1 MRTPFR
7 VEDAAMS
14 DVWRLFAAIE
24 VPQDVRE
31 RVGQAG
37 RLLADAGWRAK
48 WVTPDRTH
56 LTLKFYGNVE
66 LERLD
71 VLQQALREAIE
82 RESAFTLQAAGA
94 GVFPNPRRPRVLWLG
109 LGGHELQFLNRLQ
122 AGIDQASAD
131 LGFPPEERAF
141 HPHLTVARIKPE
153 DLSTITG
160 VERRLAELSAFPAL
174 PVPVERVT
182 LFRSELRRSGPIYT
196 RLEEFPLNGVG
207 R

>member
-1 MRTPFR
+1 MG
-7 VEDAAMS
+7 

-24 VPQDVRE
+24 VPQDVRD

-48 WVTPDRTH
+48 WVSPERTH

-71 VLQQALREAIE
+71 ALKQALRGAVES
-82 RESAFTLQAAGA
+82 ESAFTLQAAGA
-94 GVFPNPRRPRVLWLG
+94 GVFPNPRRPRVLWIG
-109 LGGHELQFLNRLQ
+109 LGGHGLQLLTRLQ
-122 AGIDQASAD
+122 TGIDRVCAD

-141 HPHLTVARIKPE
+141 HPHLTVARIRPE
-153 DLSTITG
+153 DLSTLTG
-160 VERRLAELSAFPAL
+160 VERRLAELSALPAL
-174 PVPVERVT
+174 PIPVEQVT
-182 LFRSELRRSGPIYT
+182 LFRSELRRTGPIYT
-196 RLEEFPLNGVG
+196 PLEEFPLNGAG

>member
-1 MRTPFR
+1 
-7 VEDAAMS
+7 MS

-71 VLQQALREAIE
+71 ALQQALREAIE

-109 LGGHELQFLNRLQ
+109 LGGHQLQFLNRLQ
-122 AGIDQASAD
+122 IGIDRASAD
-131 LGFPPEERAF
+131 LGFPPEVQAF

-174 PVPVERVT
+174 PVPVDRVT

-196 RLEEFPLNGVG
+196 PLEEFPLDGVG

>member
-1 MRTPFR
+1 MG
-7 VEDAAMS
+7 

-24 VPQDVRE
+24 VPQDVRD

-48 WVTPDRTH
+48 WVSPDRTH

-71 VLQQALREAIE
+71 ALKQALRGAVNPEA
-82 RESAFTLQAAGA
+82 AFTLEAAGA
-94 GVFPNPRRPRVLWLG
+94 GVFPNPRRPRVLWIG
-109 LGGHELQFLNRLQ
+109 LGGQGLQLLTRLQ
-122 AGIDQASAD
+122 SGIDRVCAD

-141 HPHLTVARIKPE
+141 HPHLTVARIRPE
-153 DLSTITG
+153 ARSTLTG
-160 VERRLAELSAFPAL
+160 VEHRLAELAALPAL
-174 PVPVERVT
+174 PVPVDQVT
-182 LFRSELRRSGPIYT
+182 LFRSELRRTGPVYT
-196 RLEEFPLNGVG
+196 ALEEFPLNGAD